1 MGENLRFLAGEK
13 AFSIIRDE
21 GLKPER
27 VQVVAGAAGGPK
39 PLIFNPL
46 DQLLFGHWFRERSRP
61 LFLLGASI
69 GAWRFAAA
77 CRNNPAYFL
86 GQLAEAYQ
94 EQSYRVKP
102 SPQMVSQEGAKILD
116 SFLDDGAG
124 AEILSHPSFRLC
136 VMAVRSRGLAN
147 TRKQNRLG
155 LGLAGAAL
163 ANAVSRRLLGGFF
176 QRALFY
182 DPRDRPPFYAMADL
196 PIQRLPLTRENLQP
210 ALMASGS
217 IPWVMAGVEGIPGAP
232 AGVYRDGGLI
242 DYHFDIPFTDQ
253 GVVLYPHFLP
263 RLIPGWLDKRLF
275 WRKASA
281 GHTQRVVLICPSRE
295 FVQSLPYGKIPDR
308 SDFVTFF
315 QRDGERKQYWKKAIE
330 GGMRLR
336 DAFWDAVESGRI
348 RQQVRRL

>member
-1 MGENLRFLAGEK
+1 MAENLRFLAGEK
-13 AFSIIRDE
+13 ALSIIRDE

-27 VQVVAGAAGGPK
+27 VRVVAGAAGGPK

-46 DQLLFGHWFRERSRP
+46 DQLLFGHWLRERTAP

-86 GQLAEAYQ
+86 GQLAEAYK

-102 SPQMVSQEGAKILD
+102 GPQMVSREGARILAR
-116 SFLDDGAG
+116 FLEPGAG
-124 AEILSHPSFRLC
+124 DEILSHPSFRLC
-136 VMAVRSRGLAN
+136 VMAVRSQGLAN

-155 LGLAGAAL
+155 LALAGAAL
-163 ANAVSRRLLGGFF
+163 ANAVHRRFLGGFF

-182 DPRDRPPFYAMADL
+182 DPRNRPPFYAIADL
-196 PIQRLPLTRENLQP
+196 PIQRLPLTPENLKP

-232 AGVYRDGGLI
+232 AGVYRDGGVI

-253 GVVLYPHFLP
+253 GLVLYPHFIP

-275 WRKASA
+275 WRQASA
-281 GHTQRVVLICPSRE
+281 AHTARVVLICPSRE
-295 FVQSLPYGKIPDR
+295 FIQSLPHGKIPDR

-315 QRDGERKQYWKKAIE
+315 QRDGARKQYWQKAIE
-330 GGMRLR
+330 AGRRLR
-336 DAFWDAVESGRI
+336 DEFWDAVESGRI
-348 RQQVRRL
+348 QKRVRRL